1 MKGAPFEAE
10 RCPAVAHAPLP
21 GAQRPEVLCRLR
33 HNGLRQRDDD
43 APHKRPIHRNVQEH
57 LGAFGVVELQGPG
70 WKNHAIRAQGG
81 QRRLKSIAHGVV
93 FVVFVVQ
100 GLRFAFV

>member
-1 MKGAPFEAE
+1 
-10 RCPAVAHAPLP
+10 
-21 GAQRPEVLCRLR
+21 
-33 HNGLRQRDDD
+33 
-43 APHKRPIHRNVQEH
+43 
-57 LGAFGVVELQGPG
+57 VVELQGPR

-81 QRRLKSIAHGVV
+81 QRRLKSIAHSGVV